1 MAAKNE
7 KTPLMGGED
16 KPSMSLSHKEHR
28 TVGALSLVAIMYFT
42 VSGGIEGTET
52 MIQTGGPLPTFI
64 GIVLMGLA
72 LAVPTAMMT
81 AELSTAFPENGGFV
95 LWSRAAFGDAAAGMM
110 GLLQFMLTAVDS
122 ALYPALFAAYLA
134 QALKTEWSYLTLWTV
149 QGLFILSIT
158 GLNLAGVA
166 NVGHGSLLMMSF
178 LLVPFVLITVIA
190 LTGSFTGEAW
200 VTGWAFNAGN
210 WGDSLDDSKGL
221 GDWSKFIVV
230 LMWNMGFWE
239 RSSLITGEVK
249 DVPTVFPPALAA
261 TVMIVVLGYVVPL
274 MAFVGLDN
282 DYAAYDNGYFIQIVY
297 RVAGPIWGAWI
308 GASQCVSAAGLFTN
322 NLSTNAFMLCGMGEQ
337 GMVPT
342 VFAYRLVDTRAP
354 VVSIGLTVIV
364 PVVLMF
370 VGDFEMVLGVDML
383 IYSVCLLMA
392 ISSLIVLRVTDPELP
407 RPFFIPV
414 NTFWLCCIFTPSVL
428 LCLYVIATSTTMQLL
443 IAAVLFAAGA
453 LVLYGVSDAR
463 KAHPEWFEGVEE
475 VSYVRPADT
484 LFF

>member
-1 MAAKNE
+1 MGDKDE
-7 KTPLMGGED
+7 KTPLMGHHDD
-16 KPSMSLSHKEHR
+16 KPSVSLSHKEHR
-28 TVGALSLVAIMYFT
+28 TVGTLSLVAIMYFT

-52 MIQTGGPLPTFI
+52 MIQTGGPLPTFM
-64 GIVLMGLA
+64 GIAVMGLA

-95 LWSRAAFGDAAAGMM
+95 LWARAAFGDGAAGMM
-110 GLLQFMLTAVDS
+110 GLLQFILTAVDS

-134 QALKTEWSYLTLWTV
+134 QAFKTDFGYLTLWTV

-178 LLVPFVLITVIA
+178 LLIPFVLITIIA
-190 LTGSFTGEAW
+190 LTGCFTGET
-200 VTGWAFNAGN
+200 VTGWAFNAAN
-210 WGDSLDDSKGL
+210 WGDSLDESKGF

-249 DVPTVFPPALAA
+249 DVHQTFPPALAA
-261 TVMIVVLGYVVPL
+261 TVLIVVLGYIVPL
-274 MAFVGLDN
+274 MAFVGLDS
-282 DYAAYDNGYFIQIVY
+282 DYSAYDNGYFIEIVY

-342 VFAYRLVDTRAP
+342 LFAYRLVDTRAP
-354 VVSIGLTVIV
+354 VVSIALTVVV
-364 PVVLMF
+364 PVILMF

-383 IYSVCLLMA
+383 IYSVCLLLA
-392 ISSLIVLRVTDPELP
+392 IAALIVLRVTDPDLP
-407 RPFFIPV
+407 RPYVIPV
-414 NTFWLCCIFTPSVL
+414 NTFWLCCMFAPSSL
-428 LCLYVIATSTTMQLL
+428 LCLYVIVTSTTMQLL
-443 IAAVLFAAGA
+443 IAAVLFAVGA
-453 LVLYGVSDAR
+453 VVLYGVSDAR
-463 KAHPEWFEGVEE
+463 KAHPEWFEGVDE